1 MLFSYL
7 KKIIINIKN
16 NYTTSE
22 KILENELI
30 IVVPWGKTGD
40 IGRQNV
46 FYVQVVLDIQINYI
60 NIIIYNDNT

>member
-1 MLFSYL
+1 L